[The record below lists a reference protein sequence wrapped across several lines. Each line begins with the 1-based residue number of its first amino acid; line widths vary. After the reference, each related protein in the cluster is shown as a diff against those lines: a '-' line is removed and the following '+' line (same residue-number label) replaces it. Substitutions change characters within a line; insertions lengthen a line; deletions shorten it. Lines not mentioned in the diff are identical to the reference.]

1 MKGMAGES
9 GKSNQVLRKLLAS
22 QRLCVLATQGEGQPY
37 SALVAFAET
46 DDLRHMLFATFR
58 GTRKYANLCA
68 DPRVALLID
77 SRSNQVSDFQ
87 DAVAVT
93 VLGRAEEVHG
103 DERTLLAERY
113 LAKHPQLA
121 EFIASQECALLR
133 VDVSDHFIARF
144 SEATAPRIAP

>member
-1 MKGMAGES
+1 MKAMAAES
-9 GKSNQVLRKLLAS
+9 GKLNQVLRKLLAS

-58 GTRKYANLCA
+58 GTRKYANLRA

-77 SRSNQVSDFQ
+77 SRSNQASDFQ

-103 DERTLLAERY
+103 NERTRLTRHY

-121 EFIASQECALLR
+121 EFVSAPECALLR
-133 VDVSDHFIARF
+133 VDVSDHFVARF
-144 SEATAPRIAP
+144 SEANAPGVTP

>member
-1 MKGMAGES
+1 MAGES
-9 GKSNQVLRKLLAS
+9 GKSDQVLRKLLAS
-22 QRLCVLATQGEGQPY
+22 QRLCVMATQGEGQPY
-37 SALVAFAET
+37 SSLVAFAET
-46 DDLRHMLFATFR
+46 DDLRHMLLATFR

-87 DAVAVT
+87 DAIAVT

-103 DERTLLAERY
+103 DERTRLARHY

-121 EFIASQECALLR
+121 EFVGSQECALLR
-133 VDVSDHFIARF
+133 VEVSDHFVARF
-144 SEATAPRIAP
+144 SEATGPGIIP